1 MDIFINWIDLF
12 EVYCKCIIGF
22 FIGVDFFYWVIFKK
36 KGYLFIRGYR
46 GVGYVVEVLREM

>member
-22 FIGVDFFYWVIFKK
+22 FIGVDFIYWVIFKK